1 MLKSILSAY
10 FLVEQCIFSVCLFYT
25 EPLSLP
31 SPPTSTQHGYLLK
44 PLKFALIPNTVMQT
58 KSTVEAAEILTWQP
72 KIVSREIANSV
83 VTEYI
88 WIHN

>member
-1 MLKSILSAY
+1 
-10 FLVEQCIFSVCLFYT
+10 
-25 EPLSLP
+25 
-31 SPPTSTQHGYLLK
+31 
-44 PLKFALIPNTVMQT
+44 MQT